1 MNIKNLYSTYKL
13 LALASL
19 CLLLSS
25 CATSP
30 NKRSSSTET
39 TNPNVSH
46 SNVDNVGGDK
56 GAAIAEI
63 AKSMVGIN
71 YRYGGHDPDKGFDCS
86 GLVYYS
92 HTQIGEQVP
101 RVSYAQLAASDEV
114 LTEDLKPG
122 DLLFYRINGKP
133 SHVGIYIGQGKFV
146 HAPSS
151 GKKVRV
157 SSIENIYFKP
167 RLIRAGR
174 LYQEYDQDGSSE
186 DKND

>member
-1 MNIKNLYSTYKL
+1 MKIKNLYSTHKL

-30 NKRSSSTET
+30 NKRNNTET
-39 TNPNVSH
+39 ANRDVSH
-46 SNVDNVGGDK
+46 SSVYKVGDDK
-56 GAAIAEI
+56 GLAIAEI
-63 AKSMVGIN
+63 AESMVGVN

-86 GLVYYS
+86 GLVFYS
-92 HTQIGEQVP
+92 HTQVGEQVP
-101 RVSYAQLAASDEV
+101 RVSYAQLAASDKID
-114 LTEDLKPG
+114 TDDLQPG

-133 SHVGIYIGQGKFV
+133 SHVGIYIGNGQFV

-151 GKKVRV
+151 GKKVRI
-157 SSIENIYFKP
+157 SSIDNVYFKP

-174 LYQEYDQDGSSE
+174 LYQDLYQEQNSDNN
-186 DKND
+186 ND

>member
-30 NKRSSSTET
+30 NKRSSNSET
-39 TNPNVSH
+39 PHRDASH
-46 SNVDNVGGDK
+46 SGAYKAGGDK
-56 GAAIAEI
+56 GLAIAEI
-63 AKSMVGIN
+63 AQSMVGVN
-71 YRYGGHDPDKGFDCS
+71 YRYGGHDPERGFDCS

-92 HTQIGEQVP
+92 HNQIGEQVP

-114 LTEDLKPG
+114 GTEDLKPG

-133 SHVGIYIGQGKFV
+133 SHVGIYIGSGQFV

-151 GKKVRV
+151 GKKVRI
-157 SSIENIYFKP
+157 SSIDNVYFKP

-174 LYQEYDQDGSSE
+174 LYKEYD
-186 DKND
+186 

>member
-1 MNIKNLYSTYKL
+1 MKIKHFHNIYYF
-13 LALASL
+13 
-19 CLLLSS
+19 CLLLTAVALLFS

-30 NKRSSSTET
+30 KSKTRHGITKSSDSGY
-39 TNPNVSH
+39 S
-46 SNVDNVGGDK
+46 DDK
-56 GAAIAEI
+56 GMKIAQI
-63 AKSMVGIN
+63 AQSMVGIK
-71 YRYGGHDPDKGFDCS
+71 YRYGGSSPDEGFDCS

-92 HTQIGEQVP
+92 HSKIGEQVP

-114 LTEDLKPG
+114 DSDDLRPG

-133 SHVGIYIGQGKFV
+133 SHVGIYIGQGQFV

-157 SSIENIYFKP
+157 SSMANVYFKP

-174 LYQEYDQDGSSE
+174 LYNDEDGKE
-186 DKND
+186 